1 MRRVVF
7 ILLAAAYVIMSVGT
21 SCEKVQQPP
30 EEVISE
36 ADKTGDD
43 THQGGGSFFSFHKKR
58 GNGSNDNNG
67 AGGNGGG
74 SGSGNGNNSGGG
86 SGNGNG
92 GSGGGNS
99 GGGNGG
105 GNSGGGS
112 NNGGNGGNGGGN
124 GGSNNGGNGG
134 SNNGGNGGGNS
145 GGGSNG
151 GNSGGGSNNGGNG
164 GGNGNNGNNGN
175 TPAPDPTKGA
185 KVVYTW
191 TVDYC
196 ILNISGGGISIMAG
210 FKGCDIE
217 EMARMAERNGATFD
231 ISKVAGYKVTRI
243 SLFDNNILA
252 VYFANEEVFYGEL
265 LTNGSKIKYTF
276 KSGGKDLEGIS
287 AEGTLTFPAKKNA
300 VLILNA
306 TIKDYSGSVEFNMIE
321 V

>member
-7 ILLAAAYVIMSVGT
+7 ILLAAAFVIMSVGT

-43 THQGGGSFFSFHKKR
+43 THQGGGSFFSVHKKR

-74 SGSGNGNNSGGG
+74 SGSGNGSGNGNNSGGG

-92 GSGGGNS
+92 G
-99 GGGNGG
+99 
-105 GNSGGGS
+105 
-112 NNGGNGGNGGGN
+112 
-124 GGSNNGGNGG
+124 
-134 SNNGGNGGGNS
+134 S

-164 GGNGNNGNNGN
+164 GGNGGGGNNGNNGNNGN

-265 LTNGSKIKYTF
+265 LTNGNKIKYTF